1 MAFTPFM
8 QGSQA
13 QGIINDYLG
22 GKMNAT
28 PNVNSAGMWRN
39 PNFDLRTEQ
48 EKAGT
53 LDPSALYPN
62 PQIDFSAQDDP
73 VDPCREGFMLVDGI
87 CQPIE
92 TFGQSAYDEQRN
104 DDPNDPPREYYSI
117 DEMKEMDDYEFLKY
131 LTGAG
136 AYMTG
141 EDGQYTLSDPFSFGS
156 FGAGLNILGLDSSG
170 IRNEFMKKKLK
181 ELGYTFTNNEKGEP
195 VYNLLHPMSII
206 SNAEAANKGGNRLAT
221 NQLSIFTP
229 EEIDYQIDAKNEAQ
243 NIVNQGGN
251 PYGQSYTGTPKDIH
265 DKVVADAIQS
275 GGTVNPWEAQGIN
288 AGGTNNTST
297 YTGKNPFKDEDVW
310 I

>member
-8 QGSQA
+8 QGTEA
-13 QGIINDYLG
+13 QSVISDYLG
-22 GKMNAT
+22 GKLNAT

-53 LDPSALYPN
+53 LDKTALYPN

-73 VDPCREGFMLVDGI
+73 VDPCREGFMLVDGV

-104 DDPNDPPREYYSI
+104 DDPDDPPREYYSI
-117 DEMKEMDDYEFLKY
+117 DEMKEMGDAELLDYLNDGWLKGDPY
-131 LTGAG
+131 DISVG
-136 AYMTG
+136 
-141 EDGQYTLSDPFSFGS
+141 GQFGMPPAFQFM
-156 FGAGLNILGLDSSG
+156 FGGQNEMRRDFIINELAKRGYNIDTDKGQLGLGQSLS
-170 IRNEFMKKKLK
+170 IL
-181 ELGYTFTNNEKGEP
+181 NNA
-195 VYNLLHPMSII
+195 NL
-206 SNAEAANKGGNRLAT
+206 ANKYVNEDPRSTAF
-221 NQLSIFTP
+221 FTP
-229 EEIDYQIDAKNEAQ
+229 EEINYQIQAKQDAQ

-265 DKVVADAIQS
+265 NQVVQDAIQS
-275 GGTVNPWEAQGIN
+275 GGTVNPWEAQNIN

>member
-8 QGSQA
+8 QGSKA

-22 GKMNAT
+22 GKLTAT

-53 LDPSALYPN
+53 LDKTALYPN

-117 DEMKEMDDYEFLKY
+117 DEMKEMGDYDFLKY

-141 EDGQYTLSDPFSFGS
+141 KDGQYTLKNPFSFGS

-195 VYNLLHPMSII
+195 VYNLTTPMGII
-206 SNAEAANKGGNRLAT
+206 NNAQAANQIMTGNQQFTDPEISYQVQAKMDKERNE
-221 NQLSIFTP
+221 NQNPGSS
-229 EEIDYQIDAKNEAQ
+229 YQIPQMTQEQ
-243 NIVNQGGN
+243 VI
-251 PYGQSYTGTPKDIH
+251 
-265 DKVVADAIQS
+265 ADAISSGASSFNPHEAFGLNQS
-275 GGTVNPWEAQGIN
+275 TPANYTEEETQAGTGSWNFGNPN
-288 AGGTNNTST
+288 LTNR
-297 YTGKNPFKDEDVW
+297 
-310 I
+310 